1 MVDRRLQ
8 RIIYICFLISGA
20 AGLIYEVVWA
30 RQLSLFLG
38 ITTYANTAV
47 ITAYMAGLAAG
58 SLVIGRLADRHG
70 DSLRLYAWLEV
81 GVGLYAA
88 TTPWLLTWMHAAYA
102 GAAGSLGVTGTV
114 SHLLR
119 FALALLLLLVPTFL
133 MGGTLPLLVRG
144 LTSSFPDLAGV
155 TGRLYGINTLGATLG
170 TWAAGYLLLPGF
182 GVRSTIFLGV
192 LMNLGVA
199 AAILALRR
207 RIAPAEIA
215 TGKDDKP
222 PSPGKRVR
230 RTAPEVDVLSPAV
243 ARALLIGFTISGFG
257 ALVYEIAWIR
267 ALTLIIGSSVYAFS
281 TTLTTYLAGIALGSL
296 LYARYLAGGEGRRPA
311 KTAGHRPSTGSS
323 YRLAQA
329 AVLEVGIGL
338 SAALGLPLIG
348 LLPGLFLRGYQ
359 AGLHESFPLFQ
370 AFIFV
375 LCFLLMFLPTLL
387 LGALFPLLTSL
398 WTRDAA
404 AVGRGVGTA
413 YAANTGGT
421 ILGALLGGV
430 LLLPALGVQTS
441 LLLAAG
447 LHVAVGAAF
456 WLMRPEQLKGPLRYG
471 AAIAA
476 LLLFGL
482 AAWLVPPWD
491 RALMTTGV
499 FVNAPR
505 LAASQ
510 PGQTLRE
517 RAHERRLLYYA
528 EGMDGVVSVTDTG
541 EQRLLVIN
549 GKADASSKRDLPTQ
563 VLLGQLPILMH
574 PDPQEVLVIGL
585 GSGITVGSAAT
596 HGSIGRIDVLE
607 ISPEVVAASRFF
619 AAEHGDV
626 LSDSRVNLIVA
637 DARNFLLA
645 ETQTYSVITSEPSN
659 PWISGVSNLFTRD
672 FFKLARSRLA
682 PKGIMAQWLQTYSMS
697 VEDVKTVLHTF
708 QTIFPHVSVWVP
720 MRGDLILIG
729 TNEPQALD
737 YARLEEALTLEEI
750 RVDLARVGMDS
761 PQKFLRKFLLGGREL
776 ASYTAGAPLNTDDRP
791 RIEFNAPRNLYANT
805 SFVNQVSIVEHLGGA
820 ESPVPVVEMAAAT
833 PDGLKAPALGL
844 AVRTKAAPA
853 EGDWQT
859 SWLVERQLLPTK
871 KKGNPRVVVASHALL
886 AWQEGEVETR
896 VFAFHLP
903 AQPTS
908 AEQRALVEWLAGRPI
923 RTGKVKLPDGNKR
936 TWLMTDGKTQGQRVL
951 AITWGLPS
959 ESGFYIQYV
968 ALRSLENPGKK
979 DWRTAISDLARRF
992 RHLE

>member
-1 MVDRRLQ
+1 MVDRRLKQ
-8 RIIYICFLISGA
+8 IIYICFLISGA

-58 SLVIGRLADRHG
+58 SLVIGRLADRHL

-81 GVGLYAA
+81 GVGLYAV
-88 TTPWLLTWMHAAYA
+88 TTPWLFTLMQTAYA

-119 FALALLLLLVPTFL
+119 FTLALLLLLVPTFL

-144 LTSSFPDLAGV
+144 LTSSFPDLARV
-155 TGRLYGINTLGATLG
+155 TGRLYGINTLGAALG

-207 RIAPAEIA
+207 RLTPAEIA
-215 TGKDDKP
+215 TAEDAKP
-222 PSPGKRVR
+222 PSTRKRAR
-230 RTAPEVDVLSPAV
+230 PKAAEVDVLSSTV
-243 ARALLIGFTISGFG
+243 AKALLIGFTISGFA

-281 TTLTTYLAGIALGSL
+281 TTLTTYLSGIALGSL
-296 LYARYLAGGEGRRPA
+296 LYARYLVGDEGRRPA
-311 KTAGHRPSTGSS
+311 KTTAHRPLTSS
-323 YRLAQA
+323 GPRLVQA
-329 AVLEVGIGL
+329 AVLEVAIGL

-348 LLPGLFLRGYQ
+348 LLPALFLRGYQ
-359 AGLHESFPLFQ
+359 AGLHESFLLFQ
-370 AFIFV
+370 AFIFA
-375 LCFLLMFLPTLL
+375 LCFLLMFLPTVF

-398 WTRDAA
+398 WTRDAEG
-404 AVGRGVGTA
+404 VGRGVGTA

-430 LLLPALGVQTS
+430 FLLPTLGVQTT

-447 LHVAVGAAF
+447 LHVAVGAGF
-456 WLMRPEQLKGPLRYG
+456 WLMRPAELKGALRYG

-482 AAWLVPPWD
+482 TAWLVPPWD
-491 RALMTTGV
+491 RALMTSGV

-505 LAASQ
+505 LAARQ

-517 RAHERRLLYYA
+517 RTHERRLLYYA
-528 EGMDGVVSVTDTG
+528 EGMDGVVSVMDTG

-549 GKADASSKRDLPTQ
+549 GKADASSKRDLPSQ
-563 VLLGQLPILMH
+563 VLIGQLPILMH
-574 PDPQEVLVIGL
+574 ADPQEVLVIGL

-596 HGSIGRIDVLE
+596 HCSISRIDVLE

-626 LSDSRVNLIVA
+626 LSDSRVDLIVA

-645 ETQTYSVITSEPSN
+645 EAQTYDVITSEPSN

-672 FFKLARSRLA
+672 FFKLARTRLA
-682 PKGIMAQWLQTYSMS
+682 PGGVMAQWLQTYSMS
-697 VEDVKTVLHTF
+697 VQDVKTVLHTF
-708 QTIFPHVSVWVP
+708 QTVFPHVSVWMP

-729 TNEPQALD
+729 SNEPHALD
-737 YARLEEALTLEEI
+737 YARLEEALALEEI

-761 PQKFLRKFLLGGREL
+761 PQKFLRKFLLGGAEL

-805 SFVNQVSIVEHLGGA
+805 SFVNQVSIVQHLGGA
-820 ESPVPVVEMAAAT
+820 ESPVPVVKMAAAT
-833 PDGLKAPALGL
+833 PGGLKAPALGL
-844 AVRTKAAPA
+844 AVSTNAALA
-853 EGDWQT
+853 EDDWQT
-859 SWLVERQLLPTK
+859 SWLVERQLLPTN
-871 KKGNPRVVVASHALL
+871 KKGKPKVIVASHALL
-886 AWQEGEVETR
+886 AWQKGEVETR
-896 VFAFHLP
+896 VFALHLP

-908 AEQRALVEWLAGRPI
+908 EGQQALVEWLAGQPI
-923 RTGKVKLPDGNKR
+923 RTGMVTLPGGDTR
-936 TWLMTDGKTQGQRVL
+936 TWVMTDGKKQGQHML

-968 ALRSLENPGKK
+968 ALRSLDNPGKEG
-979 DWRTAISDLARRF
+979 WRTAVSNLARRF
-992 RHLE
+992 RQLE